1 MRDFAV
7 MIIRLTC
14 DSLVADLAPLLGGAI
29 AAFWDGETTLMSP
42 SGPGGVCEFP
52 MGPWVNRLA
61 EGSLRWGGERAWIPR
76 NTSEHAF
83 PIHGVGW
90 RAPWDVVAQG
100 QRHAVLRLTRDAD
113 AHWPWAGLA
122 MTRSFTLSPGLLE
135 VRFEATHDDA
145 RPMPV
150 ALGLHPYFPV
160 RDALVKM
167 HVEGYWRT
175 INDIPVTRTE
185 IPLLGALRHGAVMSA
200 HKVDNGLDGWD
211 GRAEIIWPEHT
222 LTIETD
228 PPQRF
233 AQLYMP
239 KGWEY
244 FCLEPQSAMPG
255 GSSHPDGPY
264 KILERGEIFGFTT
277 RFVFSRTAPA
287 AAR

>member
-1 MRDFAV
+1 

-14 DSLVADLAPLLGGAI
+14 DSLVAHLAPLHGGGI
-29 AAFWDGETTLMSP
+29 AAFRDGETTLMTP
-42 SGPGGVCEFP
+42 QGPGGVCEFP

-61 EGSLRWGGERAWIPR
+61 GGTLYWGGERIFIPR
-76 NTSEHAF
+76 NAREHAD

-90 RAPWDVVAQG
+90 RAPWEIVAQSE
-100 QRHAVLRLTRDAD
+100 RHAVLRLSREAD
-113 AHWPWAGLA
+113 PHWPWAGLV
-122 MTRSFTLSPGLLE
+122 MTRTFTLSPGVLE
-135 VRFEATHDDA
+135 VRFEATHDDP
-145 RPMPV
+145 RSMPA

-167 HVEGYWRT
+167 NVEGYWRT
-175 INDIPVTRTE
+175 INDIPSERAE
-185 IPLLGALRHGAVMSA
+185 IPLLGALREGAVMSA

-211 GRAEIIWPEHT
+211 GRAEIIWPEHK

-239 KGWEY
+239 PGRGY

-255 GSSHPDGPY
+255 GIEHPAGPY
-264 KILERGEIFGFTT
+264 AAIERGETFGFTT
-277 RFVFSRTAPA
+277 RFAFSRMSPGGG
-287 AAR
+287 R

>member
-1 MRDFAV
+1 

-29 AAFWDGETTLMSP
+29 AAFRDGETMLMTP
-42 SGPGGVCEFP
+42 AGPNGVCEFP

-61 EGSLRWGGERAWIPR
+61 GGSLHWGNETAWIPR
-76 NTSEHAF
+76 NTAEHEF

-90 RAPWDVVAQG
+90 RAPWDVVAQSE
-100 QRHAVLRLTRDAD
+100 RHAVLRLARDAD
-113 AHWPWAGLA
+113 AHWPWAGLV
-122 MTRSFTLSPGLLE
+122 MTRTFTLSPGVLE
-135 VRFEATHDDA
+135 VRFEATHDDP

-167 HVEGYWRT
+167 NVEGYWRT
-175 INDIPVTRTE
+175 INDVPNMRAE
-185 IPLLGALRHGAVMSA
+185 IPLLGALREGAVMSA
-200 HKVDNGLDGWD
+200 HKIDNGLDGWD
-211 GRAEIIWPEHT
+211 GRAEIVWPEHR

-233 AQLYMP
+233 VQLYMP
-239 KGWEY
+239 RGRGY

-255 GSSHPDGPY
+255 GSSHEAGPY
-264 KILERGEIFGFTT
+264 AIIARGETFGFTT
-277 RFVFSRTAPA
+277 RIAFSRMSHA
-287 AAR
+287 AGP

>member
-1 MRDFAV
+1 

-14 DSLVADLAPLLGGAI
+14 DSLVADLAPLHGGGI
-29 AAFWDGETTLMSP
+29 AAFRDGETELMTP
-42 SGPGGVCEFP
+42 QGPDGLCEFP

-61 EGSLRWGGERAWIPR
+61 GGSLYWGSERIFIPR
-76 NTSEHAF
+76 NTAEHAD

-90 RAPWDVVAQG
+90 RAPWEVVAKSERQ
-100 QRHAVLRLTRDAD
+100 AVLRLKRDAD
-113 AHWPWAGLA
+113 LHWPWDGLV
-122 MTRSFTLSPGLLE
+122 MTRIFTLSPGALE
-135 VRFEATHDDA
+135 VKFEATHDDT

-175 INDIPVTRTE
+175 INDIPNMRAV
-185 IPLLGALRHGAVMSA
+185 IPLIGALRQGAVMSA
-200 HKVDNGLDGWD
+200 HKIDNGLDGWD
-211 GRAEIIWPEHT
+211 GRAEIIWPEHR

-228 PPQRF
+228 PPQHF

-239 KGWEY
+239 RGRGF

-255 GSSHPDGPY
+255 GIEHPAGPY
-264 KILERGEIFGFTT
+264 ARIARGETFGFTT
-277 RFVFSRTAPA
+277 RFAFSRTSRADG
-287 AAR
+287 R